1 MQGLLTCTAASHQG
15 AIKEP
20 AASLFKDVRGT
31 LDVNYG
37 SLDDSHFTEMQK
49 AAHLMYAICNPG
61 SQNQS
66 SVSIFRH
73 FIHLYII
80 KDLYIIKKLNK

>member
-20 AASLFKDVRGT
+20 AASLLKTCEAHPV
-31 LDVNYG
+31 LPDVNYG
-37 SLDDSHFTEMQK
+37 NSLDDRHFTEMQK
-49 AAHLMYAICNPG
+49 AALLMYAICNPG

-66 SVSIFRH
+66 SVSIFQH
-73 FIHLYII
+73 
-80 KDLYIIKKLNK
+80 